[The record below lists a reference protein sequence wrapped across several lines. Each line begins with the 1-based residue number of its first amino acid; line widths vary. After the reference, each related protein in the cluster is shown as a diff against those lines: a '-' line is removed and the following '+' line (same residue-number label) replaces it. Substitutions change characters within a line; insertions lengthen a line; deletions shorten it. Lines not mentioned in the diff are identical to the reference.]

1 VIDKNQNPISLRQ
14 EFYRKLTHLGALVIP
29 VGYYYLG
36 LSRFEALAVMIPVT
50 LLMTWIDI
58 ARLLDWKFWHFLK
71 PLIAP
76 VVRDHEMRGDFT
88 GAFYILATA
97 CLVIAFYAKP
107 VAIASLAFIIIGDT
121 AAALIGRRFG
131 KHRYRGKSLEGS
143 LAFLAASLI
152 VVILAPE
159 IPYMIGVIGAV
170 VATVTEGISGSLDDN
185 LSVPL
190 VSGLAMHLLLVSKMF
205 V

>member
-1 VIDKNQNPISLRQ
+1 M
-14 EFYRKLTHLGALVIP
+14 THLGALVIP

-190 VSGLAMHLLLVSKMF
+190 VSGLAMHLLLYRKCSYKPISILILI
-205 V
+205 